1 MRIYKTRLKI
11 HKQKAKTINN
21 KTIAKNN
28 LDLMKRKRVH
38 LNKMNNKISKRKI
51 LTTTCQSFKKK
62 PKSMIYWYFWNFLSK
77 WIFIFYQIFF
87 DIFVF
92 NLFLLSFIIVAIK
105 LKNSEH
111 LRWKLDLLLFIRI
124 LTNLSKLLTRLSWKF
139 VVRTNMHKN
148 LLMITE
154 IFKMNWQELDLLC
167 QWDTAD
173 HFHVLSHI
181 MIILN
186 KAHIWFKAWT
196 LIIIIQGNAC
206 AENAFVEGIY
216 VSLIL

>member
-28 LDLMKRKRVH
+28 LIKSKRVH
-38 LNKMNNKISKRKI
+38 QNKMTNKRNKRKT
-51 LTTTCQSFKKK
+51 LTITCQSFKKK
-62 PKSMIYWYFWNFLSK
+62 PKSMIDWYFWNFLSK

-92 NLFLLSFIIVAIK
+92 NLFLLSFIIVTIK

-111 LRWKLDLLLFIRI
+111 LRWKLNPLLFIQI
-124 LTNLSKLLTRLSWKF
+124 FTKWTKLPTKLSWKF